1 MKRKLVSVST
11 TEMFELWRERRQGWE
26 KIAPRMWRGRPVYV
40 THALRVFRAYRRT
53 IRNAVEKAF
62 RENKKNEKK
71 ILSLLAKGRE
81 KEARKLMRAT
91 WTVR

>member
-1 MKRKLVSVST
+1 MKRKLVPGST

-26 KIAPRMWRGRPVYV
+26 KIPPRMWRGRPVYV
-40 THALRVFRAYRRT
+40 THALRTFRAYRRT
-53 IRNAVEKAF
+53 IRNAVEKA
-62 RENKKNEKK
+62 
-71 ILSLLAKGRE
+71 LRE